1 MLVVESSTGDGA
13 SVTNE
18 VNAVNHTVGRLE
30 IDG

>member
-1 MLVVESSTGDGA
+1 MLVVESSTGDGV

-18 VNAVNHTVGRLE
+18 VNSVNHTVVRLE